1 MAIKREDVMKLDK
14 NLMHSLDFDDSLC
27 LAFQNVREA
36 MPRLLNELSL
46 EWQLTSMTE
55 DELDIKTQRI
65 VGMMFRR
72 LTSVIKYYL
81 DEEYIGVYEAN
92 YNYLESKYCEALYD
106 TIFTETYNLREY

>member
-27 LAFQNVREA
+27 LAFQNIREV
-36 MPRLLNELSL
+36 MPKFLIELSL
-46 EWQLTSMTE
+46 DWQLTPMTE
-55 DELDIKTQRI
+55 DELDAKTQRI

-81 DEEYIGVYEAN
+81 DEEYIDVYEAN
-92 YNYLESKYCEALYD
+92 YDYLESEYCEALHK
-106 TIFTETYNLREY
+106 TIFKETYNLREE